1 MWANLNLLHNDVT
14 LEDSYTKRMNAPW
27 TDLGGGGVWFRWRV
41 QEFVR
46 GGAKSE
52 RLFFFCFSIF
62 QGGGPAQKIGEKM
75 IFPTI
80 KVAKCR

>member
-27 TDLGGGGVWFRWRV
+27 TDLGGGCMVPVACPGIRKGG
-41 QEFVR
+41 

-52 RLFFFCFSIF
+52 RLFFFAF
-62 QGGGPAQKIGEKM
+62 QFFKGEAQLRK
-75 IFPTI
+75 
-80 KVAKCR
+80 